1 MMAGRTADG
10 GRLVVVGPGR
20 VGLSLAAAL
29 ADSVP
34 LVSVEVRG
42 RSDERPSFLRGRPA
56 IASGRGPLGA
66 LEPGTRLVFTV
77 PDDALAE
84 TVREW
89 AEAWRAAGHGMSAG
103 HEASAAPAR
112 EDAPRAAEPPVA
124 LHTSGVHPAS
134 VLAPLGE
141 LGASV
146 AAWHPLTAVA
156 RPDARA
162 LRGVTWGLEGDER
175 ARAVAAR
182 LTRALDG
189 RTLPVAPGEHARYH
203 AAAVFAS
210 NFLVACLGAA
220 AAELG
225 AALEPGASAGLGDL
239 LPLARAALA
248 QVEREGPE
256 AGLTGPVARG
266 DPGTVRAHL
275 EALSPERRSLY
286 RGLARELLRLAAPG
300 LAPERAAELAEALDA
315 GHADTRSR
323 SEEGHP

>member
-1 MMAGRTADG
+1 MTAGRTADG

-29 ADSVP
+29 AESVP

-42 RSDERPSFLRGRPA
+42 RSDERPSFLRARPE
-56 IASGRGPLGA
+56 IAFGRGPIDV
-66 LEPGTRLVFTV
+66 LEPGTWLVLAV
-77 PDDALAE
+77 PDDALEE

-89 AEAWRAAGHGMSAG
+89 AAAWRAAGRGAPSG
-103 HEASAAPAR
+103 SDASATPAG
-112 EDAPRAAEPPVA
+112 EDGPRAAEPPVA

-134 VLAPLGE
+134 ALALLGE

-189 RTLPVAPGEHARYH
+189 RTLPVASGEHARYH

-220 AAELG
+220 ADELG
-225 AALEPGASAGLGDL
+225 AALEPGALAGVGDL

-248 QVEREGPE
+248 QVEREGLK

-275 EALSPERRSLY
+275 GALSAERRSLY

-300 LAPERAAELAEALDA
+300 LSPERAAELAEALTAGDA
-315 GHADTRSR
+315 DS
-323 SEEGHP
+323 